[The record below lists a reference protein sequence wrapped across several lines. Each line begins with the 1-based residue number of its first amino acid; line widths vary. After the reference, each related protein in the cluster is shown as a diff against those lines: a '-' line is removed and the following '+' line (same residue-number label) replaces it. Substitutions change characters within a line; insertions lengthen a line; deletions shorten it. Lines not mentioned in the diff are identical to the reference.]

1 MGAVCRTD
9 CGDEVEADIMMAME
23 LSPGPGPVHPR
34 LPYDLQLPAKASG
47 SSELMGPDASREP
60 DLAGLEK

>member
-1 MGAVCRTD
+1 
-9 CGDEVEADIMMAME
+9 MMAME